1 MFMWTRIPEKY
12 TDSNAFVMELMEKT
26 GVIVTPGSAFGE
38 DGEGYIRIA
47 LTKSIDEIKA
57 AAKAIKDSGMFA

>member
-1 MFMWTRIPEKY
+1 
-12 TDSNAFVMELMEKT
+12 MELIEKA

-47 LTKSIDEIKA
+47 LTNTVEEIKA
-57 AAKAIKDSGMFA
+57 AAQAIKDSGMFK